1 MSSASPSEPSGVL
14 VVDDDPTIVSLLGS
28 VLTQGGYDV
37 RVATGG
43 ARALELARSRAPELV
58 LLDLTMPDLDGL
70 EVCRRLKSDPATV
83 DTPVIVIS
91 AVDDVDEKVRAFE
104 VGAADYVMKPFEPR
118 EVLARVG
125 AHVLLHRL
133 RRELERQNLE
143 LQRKNDELEQAERRT
158 RHVFSALASALPGTV
173 LDGRYRL
180 DEKIGAGGYG
190 TVFRGEQIELQR
202 PVAVKVFRPWE
213 GNDTPAALARFRREG
228 VAACRV
234 QHPNAVSVLDC
245 GISPGGIAYIV
256 MELLRGVSLQDLL
269 KERGPLPLARTVE
282 IVAPVCEALAAA
294 HAAGLA
300 HRDIKPDNV
309 FLHRNPQ
316 GETVKVLDF
325 GIAKL
330 MEREDEG
337 QEPQTLATRGMVGT
351 PAFMAPERIMGI
363 DYDGRVD
370 VYSVGVM
377 LFLMLSGRLPF
388 TARHGEDLYS
398 NLMRQVSEPV
408 PPLGVPGVPAEV
420 EEVVQRALAK
430 DAESRFSAAGLAEAL
445 RALVP

>member
-1 MSSASPSEPSGVL
+1 
-14 VVDDDPTIVSLLGS
+14 VV
-28 VLTQGGYDV
+28 
-37 RVATGG
+37 
-43 ARALELARSRAPELV
+43 
-58 LLDLTMPDLDGL
+58 
-70 EVCRRLKSDPATV
+70 
-83 DTPVIVIS
+83 VIS

-180 DEKIGAGGYG
+180 EEKIGAGAYG
-190 TVFRGEQIELQR
+190 TVFRAEQIELQR

-256 MELLRGVSLQDLL
+256 MELLRGVTLLDLL
-269 KERGPLPLARTVE
+269 KEQGPLPVARTVE
-282 IVAPVCEALAAA
+282 ILSPVCDALGAA

-300 HRDIKPDNV
+300 HRDIKPYNV
-309 FLHRNPQ
+309 FLHRTPQ

-330 MEREDEG
+330 MEREGEGEG

-370 VYSVGVM
+370 VYSVGVI

-388 TARHGEDLYS
+388 TARHGEDLYA

-408 PPLGVPGVPAEV
+408 PPLGLPGLPPEV

-430 DAESRFSAAGLAEAL
+430 DAESRFSATELGEAL
-445 RALVP
+445 RRLVA